1 MFQVGGIKN
10 VQDAFRTIDQSLARI
25 ENGARVSYENQTRS
39 AKLSASAQEK
49 EAAKISSHGL
59 KEAAKLSAARI
70 KEDARAHAAI
80 TREGERAAKLGEK
93 LQAKGAKEVERAE
106 REKLRA
112 VERSSK
118 AIEREFSKVERWGAQ
133 EKRKELREFENVEKS
148 KTRAAE
154 SASKARQRFGATVY
168 GKSAAGVSKAVGTAG
183 ALAGSVLAVGGGF
196 GVVDALS
203 KESKNRSTAIDISNS
218 GQRDGQAITDPKEIL
233 EAAKAT
239 TIKYGFEDTGAALEG
254 LQAFVGKSG
263 DLKLALETMDKLAEL
278 SQATGSNLQKVSQA
292 AGVLAATDKS
302 LDGGGIVELMR
313 VVAGHG
319 KDGTVELRDL
329 AQYMTRLASSAGQYE
344 NSVQRKSGESQADYD
359 SRGRRKNV
367 GVLSAMAQMSLSGG
381 ATDAAEMTEAAKAFG
396 HDVSSRR
403 TRARLNDLG
412 VETIKNGKI
421 RSPEEIIVETLRKS
435 KGDVGIINSTFNEQS
450 AKAING
456 AATTYRNAEGVKAGS
471 GEAAVRAEFDNYAR
485 LALSAEETKRASD
498 AKVADGEAQLNA
510 ALNQLRDT
518 VSKDLYPEFIKLIP
532 VLRGFISEVAP
543 RIGGFV
549 QKVSELA
556 AWFAE
561 NPFKSIFFGL
571 GALVSGVVA
580 KEMAVAGIGALIK
593 SILSGGAS
601 GAGAGLS
608 GIAGAVGATGI
619 GSLGVGAAGLAGA
632 AAIGYMGFN
641 SIDSAAAGF
650 GKGSQTAGE
659 ITVDARRGGAA
670 GKQRAID
677 ALGQARKNDN
687 ALDLVRSVTSLGF
700 STAKSLVTGEQNQ
713 SFEGIRKYSEARGIM
728 SKEKEISDAIVDKP
742 AITQALTAA
751 ITEGIKAGVANAAS
765 PDSPSRSVPMQSRQ

>member
-80 TREGERAAKLGEK
+80 IREGERAAKLGER

-278 SQATGSNLQKVSQA
+278 SQATGSNLREVSQA

-403 TRARLNDLG
+403 TRERLHGLG
-412 VETIKNGKI
+412 VETVKNGKI

-593 SILSGGAS
+593 SILSGSAS

-650 GKGSQTAGE
+650 SKGSQTAGE

-687 ALDLVRSVTSLGF
+687 ALDLVRSVTNLGF
-700 STAKSLVTGEQNQ
+700 NTAKSLVTGEQNQ